1 MSNAAAPKTI
11 SYPRLITSHS
21 RVTQTVLEYQYRGK
35 GTKDEPYIVTWVPSD
50 PGNPM
55 EFSTLKKWSFSGIAA
70 VAMLSTVFDSS
81 AFTGE
86 SQHTCW

>member
-1 MSNAAAPKTI
+1 MSNAIAPKTI
-11 SYPRLITSHS
+11 PYARLISSHS
-21 RVTQTVLEYQYRGK
+21 RVTKAVLTHQYHGK
-35 GTKDEPYIVTWVPSD
+35 GTKNEPYIVTWVPSD

-55 EFSTLKKWSFSGIAA
+55 EFSNLKKWAFSAIAA

-86 SQHTCW
+86 SCRIC